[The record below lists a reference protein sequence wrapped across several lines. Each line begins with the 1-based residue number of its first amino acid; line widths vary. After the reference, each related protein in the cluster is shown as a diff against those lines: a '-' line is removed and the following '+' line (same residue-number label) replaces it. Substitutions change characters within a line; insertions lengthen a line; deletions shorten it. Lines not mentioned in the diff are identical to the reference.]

1 MLKNIGLTLVVLTI
15 FCACAEKNVAKSLN
29 PESMYFPLQA
39 GNVWQYATN
48 LENPE
53 PGLELRIFDPI
64 KIRKSDYFLWGTNTS
79 IDTLR
84 LDANG
89 DIWQYTAGQDLLRF
103 AFSRD
108 DRATYSFPD
117 AKFGEN
123 QGYQV
128 KIVKNQTVVT
138 PAGTFKNCIQ
148 FHFDVAEAMDEE
160 VTYIFAPGVGL
171 VSLKGSWIGYKL
183 LSAEVYGKKLG
194 NR

>member
-1 MLKNIGLTLVVLTI
+1 MLKNIELTLVVLTI
-15 FCACAEKNVAKSLN
+15 FIACTQKKVAQPLD

-39 GNVWQYATN
+39 GNLWQYATN

-53 PGLELRIFDPI
+53 PGLELRIFDLI
-64 KIRKSDYFLWGTNTS
+64 KIGKSDYFLWGTNNS
-79 IDTLR
+79 ADTLR
-84 LDANG
+84 LGANG

-108 DRATYSFPD
+108 DQTTYFFPD

-128 KIVKNQTVVT
+128 KILKNQTVVT

-148 FHFDVAEAMDEE
+148 FHFDVAEAVDEE
-160 VTYIFAPGVGL
+160 VTYAFAPGLGL
-171 VSLKGSWIGYKL
+171 VSLQGAWIGHKL
-183 LSAEVYGKKLG
+183 LAAEVYGKKVG